1 MRVAGCVAVGLGE
14 RKRDT
19 QIGSGSPGTVQ
30 IYVAAER
37 LYSILD
43 AEQPGAAGEFG
54 TSPAVVGDLEAQ
66 SAVGPISFDGHR
78 DRRGPGVL
86 GRVGQCFGDDV
97 VGADLNLIGQPFVDA
112 QLELNR
118 NWRAAGH
125 LAQR

>member
-1 MRVAGCVAVGLGE
+1 MGA
-14 RKRDT
+14 
-19 QIGSGSPGTVQ
+19 GSPGAVQ

-37 LYSILD
+37 LYSVLD

-54 TSPAVVGDLEAQ
+54 TSHAVVGGLDAQ

-97 VGADLNLIGQPFVDA
+97 VAADLNLIGQPFVDA

-118 NWRAAGH
+118 NWREARN
-125 LAQR
+125 LVQR